1 MEYNSL
7 YNKYNAE
14 GERNI
19 LKNENWVGRGNADKR
34 EFYIAESVKNA
45 WSSRQLESQIDSSLF
60 EKISGKLLQVN
71 RFGGLKVGIIFLYLF
86 ICLNCD
92 LCDWY
97 D

>member
-19 LKNENWVGRGNADKR
+19 LKNENWVGSGNADKR
-34 EFYIAESVKNA
+34 EFYIAESVKNT

-60 EKISGKLLQVN
+60 EKNFRKVITGKPLW
-71 RFGGLKVGIIFLYLF
+71 RIKSRDYFF
-86 ICLNCD
+86 IPVHLSE
-92 LCDWY
+92 LV
-97 D
+97 